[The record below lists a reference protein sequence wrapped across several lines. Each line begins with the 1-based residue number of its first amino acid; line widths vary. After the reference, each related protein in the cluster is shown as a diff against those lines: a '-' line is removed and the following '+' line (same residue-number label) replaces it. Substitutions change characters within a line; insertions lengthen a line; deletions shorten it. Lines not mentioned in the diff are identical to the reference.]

1 MGWLEK
7 QQKKFHRNLVRVQRY
22 SNFPLYHFLLQ
33 NQGTHEI
40 AVFSELKTFF
50 SMGGEVFTSN
60 PVTYSPL
67 ADETFED
74 PHNISTKLHHRVGGF
89 VNIHLRFSS
98 NWILI
103 SNVDFDISP
112 VLLLGWWVDRTEKRK
127 PQDIAT
133 SNSNM
138 VYINLY
144 EYSKDSPLNNHIVLT
159 MRGTMIFVT

>member
-1 MGWLEK
+1 M
-7 QQKKFHRNLVRVQRY
+7 
-22 SNFPLYHFLLQ
+22 
-33 NQGTHEI
+33 
-40 AVFSELKTFF
+40 FSELKTFF

-112 VLLLGWWVDRTEKRK
+112 VLLLG
-127 PQDIAT
+127 
-133 SNSNM
+133 
-138 VYINLY
+138 
-144 EYSKDSPLNNHIVLT
+144 
-159 MRGTMIFVT
+159 

>member
-7 QQKKFHRNLVRVQRY
+7 QQKRFHRNLVRVQRY
-22 SNFPLYHFLLQ
+22 SNFPLSYFLLQ
-33 NQGTHEI
+33 NQFTHGI
-40 AVFSELKTFF
+40 AVFTELKTFF

-74 PHNISTKLHHRVGGF
+74 PRNISAKLHHRVGRF
-89 VNIHLRFSS
+89 VKIHLRFSS

-103 SNVDFDISP
+103 SDVDFDISP
-112 VLLLGWWVDRTEKRK
+112 VLLLGWWADRTEKRK
-127 PQDIAT
+127 PGDIAT
-133 SNSNM
+133 YNSNL

-144 EYSKDSPLNNHIVLT
+144 EYSKDSPLNNSIDLT
-159 MRGTMIFVT
+159 MRRNK